1 MIAVD
6 ASILAELLGDGPQA
20 DAAEVCLRKALASGP
35 VVVCDVVVS
44 ELTARLGHG
53 AEVMDVLEDMGVRY
67 SAVEQRSAIRA
78 GEMQRK
84 YAERYAERRRKAPA
98 AQEPPARTPAD
109 FLIGA
114 HAMLQCNAL
123 LTDNEA
129 FFREYFKGLK
139 LITPISRAG

>member
-20 DAAEVCLRKALASGP
+20 DAAEACLRKALASGP

-84 YAERYAERRRKAPA
+84 YAERRREAPT
-98 AQEPPARTPAD
+98 AQEPPARTPPD

-139 LITPISRAG
+139 LISPTHRPG